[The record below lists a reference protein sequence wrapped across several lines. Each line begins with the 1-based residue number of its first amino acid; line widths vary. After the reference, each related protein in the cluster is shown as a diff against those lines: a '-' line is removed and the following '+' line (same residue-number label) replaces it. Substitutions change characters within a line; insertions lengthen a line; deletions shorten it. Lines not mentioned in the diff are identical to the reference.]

1 MSAACAVWTSEQQES
16 LVIRWRVRCVCAMKH
31 LCACT
36 HAEGNALVC
45 TPAHPGPHTHRGTHR
60 SCQCAPIYAPTDP
73 STHSQTLARILPMRH
88 HPRTHRQPVSYSLT
102 HPLARLSSAQSDGGQ
117 RRLTLSST
125 CLVFVFIRICSFMCS
140 TIGLKIFS
148 HAARSGARRCAGTG
162 TRRLCTLPPWTS
174 RRAGEVRRG
183 EVQVVVSF

>member
-1 MSAACAVWTSEQQES
+1 MARAV
-16 LVIRWRVRCVCAMKH
+16 RVRDETFVCM
-31 LCACT
+31 CARGRQRARV
-36 HAEGNALVC
+36 HAC
-45 TPAHPGPHTHRGTHR
+45 RPGPTHSPTLTA
-60 SCQCAPIYAPTDP
+60 CQCAPTYAPTDP
-73 STHSQTLARILPMRH
+73 PTHSQTLARILPMRPY
-88 HPRTHRQPVSYSLT
+88 PRAHRQPVRYSHT
-102 HPLARLSSAQSDGGQ
+102 HPLARLSSAQSDGGR

-125 CLVFVFIRICSFMCS
+125 CLVFVFILICSFMCS
-140 TIGLKIFS
+140 TMGLKIFS